1 MVTDQQVR
9 RLFDVQNKYEYQ
21 YQAADAAGISSKT
34 AHKYLKIGKLPSQC
48 RVDHTWAT
56 RKDPFV
62 DDWSFVEQM
71 LEDTQ
76 ATLEAKTIF
85 EYLQRADPG
94 KYHNGQLRTLQR
106 RIKTWK
112 ALYGPSKEIFF
123 SQIYYPGQWAC
134 SDFTSMNKLNITIAH
149 QPFEHLVYHFVL
161 CYSNWQAG
169 RICFSES
176 FESLSLGIQD
186 ALWKLGGVPSLHRT
200 DNLTS
205 AVHKVGHPDIFTD
218 KYRALSSHYGFESS
232 KTNPASPHENGDVEK
247 SNDLFKKAI
256 GQSLIIRGSRDFDS
270 LEEYE
275 KFLQKIIDR
284 MNQNCHKR
292 FAEEIEVLKKLPN
305 LRYDNYETRDCKVGR
320 GGTFRLLHN
329 TYSAH
334 SRLAGE
340 KVKVRVFADK
350 LEIWYAQRHIETLPR
365 LRGENG
371 HCINYRHIID
381 RLVRK
386 PGAFENYCYK
396 EDLFPSSLFRIA
408 YDILKETCS
417 TRQASKE
424 YLKILELA
432 AKEDESLVNE
442 ALRLLINLEEEVSFE
457 KVKEFIDSKQKA
469 TEPTDVYIEPVDI
482 NYYDTLLEM
491 PECVCAYE

>member
-9 RLFDVQNKYEYQ
+9 RLFTVQNKYEYR

-34 AHKYLKIGKLPSQC
+34 ARKYRKTGKLPSQC
-48 RVDHTWAT
+48 RVEHTWST
-56 RKDPFV
+56 RRDPFA
-62 DDWSFVEQM
+62 DDWAFVVQL

-76 ATLEAKTIF
+76 ATLQAHTILD
-85 EYLQRADPG
+85 YLQRANPG

-106 RIKTWK
+106 RIKAWK
-112 ALYGPSKEIFF
+112 ALYGPAKEIFF
-123 SQIYYPGQWAC
+123 SQVYYPGQWAC
-134 SDFTSMNKLNITIAH
+134 SDFTSMNKLNITIAQ
-149 QPFEHLVYHFVL
+149 QPFEHIFYHFVL

-205 AVHKVGHPDIFTD
+205 AVHKVGDPDVFTD
-218 KYRALSSHYGFESS
+218 KYRALSTHYGFESS

-247 SNDLFKKAI
+247 SNDLFKKAVD
-256 GQSLIIRGSRDFDS
+256 QSLIIRGSRDFDTI
-270 LEEYE
+270 EQYAQ
-275 KFLQKIIDR
+275 FLQKIIDR
-284 MNQNCHKR
+284 MNENCHKR
-292 FAEEIEVLKKLPN
+292 FAEELEVLRELPN
-305 LRYDNYETRDCKVGR
+305 LRYDDYETRTCKVGR

-340 KVKVRVFADK
+340 KIKVRVFADK
-350 LEIWYAQRHIETLPR
+350 LEIWYAQRYIETLPR

-371 HCINYRHIID
+371 HHINYRHIID

-396 EDLFPSSLFRIA
+396 DDMFPTSLFRIA
-408 YDILKETCS
+408 YDILRDTCS
-417 TRQASKE
+417 IRQASKE

-432 AKEDESLVNE
+432 AKEGESLVNE
-442 ALRLLINLEEEVSFE
+442 ALRLLINLDEEIEFE
-457 KVKEFIDSKQKA
+457 KVKQFIDSKQKA
-469 TEPTDVYIEPVDI
+469 PEPTEVHIEPVDI
-482 NYYDTLLEM
+482 NDYDMLLET
-491 PECVCAYE
+491 PECVCV

>member
-9 RLFDVQNKYEYQ
+9 RLFTVQNKYEYR
-21 YQAADAAGISSKT
+21 YQVADAAGISSKT
-34 AHKYLKIGKLPSQC
+34 ARKYRKTGKLPSQC
-48 RVDHTWAT
+48 RVEHTWST
-56 RKDPFV
+56 RRDPFT
-62 DDWSFVEQM
+62 DDWAFVVQL

-76 ATLEAKTIF
+76 ATLQAHTILD
-85 EYLQRADPG
+85 YLQRANPG

-106 RIKTWK
+106 RVKAWK
-112 ALYGPSKEIFF
+112 ALYGPAKEIFF
-123 SQIYYPGQWAC
+123 SQVYYPGQWAC
-134 SDFTSMNKLNITIAH
+134 SDFTSMNKLNITIGQ
-149 QPFEHLVYHFVL
+149 QPFEHIFYHFVL

-205 AVHKVGHPDIFTD
+205 AVHKVGHPDVFTD
-218 KYRALSSHYGFESS
+218 KYRALSTHYGFESS

-247 SNDLFKKAI
+247 SNDLFKKAVD
-256 GQSLIIRGSRDFDS
+256 QSLIIRGSRDFDTI
-270 LEEYE
+270 EQYAQ
-275 KFLQKIIDR
+275 FLQKIIDR
-284 MNQNCHKR
+284 MNENCHKR
-292 FAEEIEVLKKLPN
+292 FAEELEVLRELPN
-305 LRYDNYETRDCKVGR
+305 LRYDDYETRTCKVGR

-340 KVKVRVFADK
+340 KIKVRVFADK
-350 LEIWYAQRHIETLPR
+350 LEIWYAQRHIETFPR

-371 HCINYRHIID
+371 HHINYRHIID

-396 EDLFPSSLFRIA
+396 DDMFPTSLFRIA
-408 YDILKETCS
+408 YDILRDTCS
-417 TRQASKE
+417 IRQASKE

-432 AKEDESLVNE
+432 AKEGESLVNE
-442 ALRLLINLEEEVSFE
+442 ALRLLINLDEEIEFE
-457 KVKEFIDSKQKA
+457 KVKQFIDSKQKA
-469 TEPTDVYIEPVDI
+469 PEPTEVHIEPVDI
-482 NYYDTLLEM
+482 NDYDMLLET
-491 PECVCAYE
+491 PECVCV

>member
-9 RLFDVQNKYEYQ
+9 RLFTVQNKYEYR

-34 AHKYLKIGKLPSQC
+34 ARKYRKTGKLPSQC
-48 RVDHTWAT
+48 RVEHTWST
-56 RKDPFV
+56 RRDPFA
-62 DDWSFVEQM
+62 DDWAFVVQL

-76 ATLEAKTIF
+76 ATLQAHTILD
-85 EYLQRADPG
+85 YLQRANPG

-106 RIKTWK
+106 RIKAWK
-112 ALYGPSKEIFF
+112 ALYGPAKEIFF
-123 SQIYYPGQWAC
+123 SQVYYPGQWAC
-134 SDFTSMNKLNITIAH
+134 SDFTSMNKLNITIAQ
-149 QPFEHLVYHFVL
+149 QPFEHIFYHFVL

-205 AVHKVGHPDIFTD
+205 AVHKVGHPDVFTD
-218 KYRALSSHYGFESS
+218 KYRALSTHYGFESS

-247 SNDLFKKAI
+247 SNDLFKKAVD
-256 GQSLIIRGSRDFDS
+256 QSLIIRGSRDFDTI
-270 LEEYE
+270 EQYAQ
-275 KFLQKIIDR
+275 FLQKIIDR
-284 MNQNCHKR
+284 MNENCHKR
-292 FAEEIEVLKKLPN
+292 FAQELEVLRELPN
-305 LRYDNYETRDCKVGR
+305 LRYDDYETRTCKVGR

-340 KVKVRVFADK
+340 KIKVRVFADK
-350 LEIWYAQRHIETLPR
+350 LEIWYAQQHIETLPR

-371 HCINYRHIID
+371 HHINYRHIID

-396 EDLFPSSLFRIA
+396 DDMFPTSLFRIA
-408 YDILKETCS
+408 YDILRDTCS
-417 TRQASKE
+417 IRQASKE

-432 AKEDESLVNE
+432 AKEGESLVNE
-442 ALRLLINLEEEVSFE
+442 ALRLLINLDEEIEFE
-457 KVKEFIDSKQKA
+457 KVKQFIDSKQKA
-469 TEPTDVYIEPVDI
+469 PEPTEVHIEPVDI
-482 NYYDTLLEM
+482 NDYDMLLET
-491 PECVCAYE
+491 PECVCV

>member
-9 RLFDVQNKYEYQ
+9 RLFAMQNKYEYQ

-34 AHKYLKIGKLPSQC
+34 AHKYLKKGKLPSQC
-48 RVDHTWAT
+48 KVEHTWPT
-56 RKDPFV
+56 RKDPFA
-62 DDWSFVEQM
+62 DDWAFVEQM
-71 LEDTQ
+71 LEETQ

-85 EYLQRADPG
+85 EYLQRAYPG

-106 RIKTWK
+106 RIKAWK

-123 SQIYYPGQWAC
+123 SQLYYPGQWAC
-134 SDFTSMNKLNITIAH
+134 SDFTSMNKLNITIAQ
-149 QPFEHLVYHFVL
+149 QPFEHLFYHFVL

-186 ALWKLGGVPSLHRT
+186 ALWKLGGVPNLHRT

-218 KYRALSSHYGFESS
+218 KYRALGKHYGFKSS

-247 SNDLFKKAI
+247 SNDLFKKAVD
-256 GQSLIIRGSRDFDS
+256 QSLIIRGSRDFDS
-270 LEEYE
+270 IEEYAQ
-275 KFLQKIIDR
+275 FLQKIIDR
-284 MNQNCHKR
+284 MNHNCHKR
-292 FAEEIEVLKKLPN
+292 FSEELEVLKELPN
-305 LRYDNYETRDCKVGR
+305 RRYGDYETRECKVGR
-320 GGTFRLLHN
+320 GGTIRLLHN
-329 TYSAH
+329 TYSLH

-340 KVKVRVFADK
+340 TVKVRVYADK
-350 LEIWYAQRHIETLPR
+350 LEIWYAQRHIETLVR

-371 HCINYRHIID
+371 HCINYRHVID

-396 EDLFPSSLFRIA
+396 DDMFPTSLFRIA
-408 YDILKETCS
+408 YDILRDTYS
-417 TRQASKE
+417 IRQANKE

-442 ALRLLINLEEEVSFE
+442 ALRSLINLEDEIDFE
-457 KVKEFIDSKQKA
+457 KVKQFIDSKQKPP
-469 TEPTDVYIEPVDI
+469 EPTAVHIEPVDI
-482 NYYDTLLEM
+482 NDYDMLLET
-491 PECVCAYE
+491 PECVCV

>member
-9 RLFDVQNKYEYQ
+9 RLFTVQNKYEYR

-34 AHKYLKIGKLPSQC
+34 ARKYRKTGKLPSQC
-48 RVDHTWAT
+48 RVEHTWST
-56 RKDPFV
+56 RRDPFA
-62 DDWSFVEQM
+62 DDWAFVVQL

-76 ATLEAKTIF
+76 ATLQAHTILD
-85 EYLQRADPG
+85 YLQRANPG

-106 RIKTWK
+106 RIKAWK
-112 ALYGPSKEIFF
+112 ALYGPAKEIFF
-123 SQIYYPGQWAC
+123 SQVYYPGQWAC
-134 SDFTSMNKLNITIAH
+134 SDFTSMNKLNITIAQ
-149 QPFEHLVYHFVL
+149 QPFEHIFYHFVL

-205 AVHKVGHPDIFTD
+205 AVHKVGHPDVFTD
-218 KYRALSSHYGFESS
+218 KYRALSTHYGFESS

-247 SNDLFKKAI
+247 SNDLFKKAVD
-256 GQSLIIRGSRDFDS
+256 QSLIIRGSRDFDTI
-270 LEEYE
+270 EQYAQ
-275 KFLQKIIDR
+275 FLQKIIDR
-284 MNQNCHKR
+284 MNENCHKR
-292 FAEEIEVLKKLPN
+292 FAEELEVLRELPN
-305 LRYDNYETRDCKVGR
+305 LRYDDYETRTCKVGR

-340 KVKVRVFADK
+340 KIKVRVFADK
-350 LEIWYAQRHIETLPR
+350 LEIWYAQRYIETLPR

-371 HCINYRHIID
+371 HHINYRHIID

-396 EDLFPSSLFRIA
+396 DDMFPTSLFRIA
-408 YDILKETCS
+408 YDILRDTCS
-417 TRQASKE
+417 IRQASKE

-432 AKEDESLVNE
+432 AKEGESLVNE
-442 ALRLLINLEEEVSFE
+442 ALRLLINLDEEIEFE
-457 KVKEFIDSKQKA
+457 KVKQFIDSKQKA
-469 TEPTDVYIEPVDI
+469 PEPTEVHIEPVDI
-482 NYYDTLLEM
+482 NDYDMLLET
-491 PECVCAYE
+491 PECVCV

>member
-9 RLFDVQNKYEYQ
+9 RLFTVQNKYEHQ
-21 YQAADAAGISSKT
+21 YQAADVAGISGKT
-34 AHKYLKIGKLPSQC
+34 AHKYLKNGKLPSQC
-48 RVDHTWAT
+48 KVEHTWPT
-56 RKDPFV
+56 RQDPFAE
-62 DDWSFVEQM
+62 DWVFVVQM

-76 ATLEAKTIF
+76 ATLEAKTLF
-85 EYLQRADPG
+85 EYLQRAYPG
-94 KYHNGQLRTLQR
+94 RYHNGQLRTLQR
-106 RIKTWK
+106 RVKVWK
-112 ALYGPSKEIFF
+112 ALCGPSKEVFF
-123 SQIYYPGQWAC
+123 SQHYEPGQWAC
-134 SDFTSMNKLNITIAH
+134 SDFTSMNKLNITITR
-149 QPFEHLVYHFVL
+149 QPFEHLFYHFVL

-186 ALWKLGGVPSLHRT
+186 ALWKLGGVPFLHRT

-218 KYRALSSHYGFESS
+218 KYRGLASHYDFESS

-247 SNDLFKKAI
+247 SNDLFKKAVD
-256 GQSLIIRGSRDFDS
+256 QSLIIRGSRDFDS
-270 LEEYE
+270 VEDYE

-292 FAEEIEVLKKLPN
+292 FAQELEVLKELPN
-305 LRYDNYETRDCKVGR
+305 LRYDDYETKSCKVGR
-320 GGTFRLLHN
+320 GGTIRLLHN
-329 TYSAH
+329 TYSVH
-334 SRLAGE
+334 SRLVGE
-340 KVKVRVFADK
+340 TVKVRVYADT

-371 HCINYRHIID
+371 HCISYRHHID

-396 EDLFPSSLFRIA
+396 DDLFPTSQFRIA
-408 YDILKETCS
+408 YDILRDTCS
-417 TRQASKE
+417 IRQASKE

-442 ALRLLINLEEEVSFE
+442 ALRLLINLEETMSFE

-469 TEPTDVYIEPVDI
+469 PEPTDVYIEPVDI
-482 NYYDTLLEM
+482 NYYDMLFET
-491 PECVCAYE
+491 PECVCI

>member
-9 RLFDVQNKYEYQ
+9 RLFTVQNKYEHQ
-21 YQAADAAGISSKT
+21 CQAADAAGISGKT
-34 AHKYLKIGKLPSQC
+34 AHKYLKNGKLPSQC
-48 RVDHTWAT
+48 KVEHTWPT
-56 RKDPFV
+56 RQDPFA
-62 DDWSFVEQM
+62 DDWVFVEQM

-76 ATLEAKTIF
+76 ATLEAKTLF
-85 EYLQRADPG
+85 EYLQRAYPG
-94 KYHNGQLRTLQR
+94 RYHNGQLRTLQR
-106 RIKTWK
+106 RIKVWK
-112 ALYGPSKEIFF
+112 ALYGPSREIFF
-123 SQIYYPGQWAC
+123 SQHYAPGQWAC
-134 SDFTSMNKLNITIAH
+134 SDFTSMNKLNITITR
-149 QPFEHLVYHFVL
+149 QPFEHLFYHFVL

-186 ALWKLGGVPSLHRT
+186 ALWKLGGVPFLHRT

-218 KYRALSSHYGFESS
+218 KYRGLASHYDFESS

-247 SNDLFKKAI
+247 SNDLFKKAVD
-256 GQSLIIRGSRDFDS
+256 QSLIIRGSRDFDS
-270 LEEYE
+270 VEEYE

-292 FAEEIEVLKKLPN
+292 FAQELEVLKELPN
-305 LRYDNYETRDCKVGR
+305 LRYDDYETKSCKVGR
-320 GGTFRLLHN
+320 GGTIRLLHN
-329 TYSAH
+329 TYSVH
-334 SRLAGE
+334 SRLVGE
-340 KVKVRVFADK
+340 TVKVRVYADT

-371 HCINYRHIID
+371 HCINYRHHID

-396 EDLFPSSLFRIA
+396 DDLFPTSQFRIA
-408 YDILKETCS
+408 YDILRDTCS
-417 TRQASKE
+417 IRQASKE

-442 ALRLLINLEEEVSFE
+442 ALRLLINLEETMSFE

-469 TEPTDVYIEPVDI
+469 PEPTDVYIEPVDI
-482 NYYDTLLEM
+482 NYYDMLFET
-491 PECVCAYE
+491 PECVCI

>member
-9 RLFDVQNKYEYQ
+9 RLFTVQNKYEYR

-34 AHKYLKIGKLPSQC
+34 ARKYRKTGKLPSQC
-48 RVDHTWAT
+48 RVEHTWST
-56 RKDPFV
+56 RRDPFA
-62 DDWSFVEQM
+62 DDWAFVVQL

-76 ATLEAKTIF
+76 ATLQAHTILD
-85 EYLQRADPG
+85 YLQRANPG

-106 RIKTWK
+106 RIKAWK
-112 ALYGPSKEIFF
+112 ALYGPAKEIFF
-123 SQIYYPGQWAC
+123 SQVYYPGQWAC
-134 SDFTSMNKLNITIAH
+134 SDFTSLNKLNITIAQ
-149 QPFEHLVYHFVL
+149 QPFEHIFYHFVL

-205 AVHKVGHPDIFTD
+205 AVHKVGDPDVFTD
-218 KYRALSSHYGFESS
+218 KYRALSTHYGFESS
-232 KTNPASPHENGDVEK
+232 KTNPASPHENGDVKK
-247 SNDLFKKAI
+247 SNDLFKKAVD
-256 GQSLIIRGSRDFDS
+256 QSLIIRGSRDFDTI
-270 LEEYE
+270 EQYAQ
-275 KFLQKIIDR
+275 FLQKIIDR
-284 MNQNCHKR
+284 MNENCHKR
-292 FAEEIEVLKKLPN
+292 FAEELEVLRELPN
-305 LRYDNYETRDCKVGR
+305 LRYDDYETRTCKVGR

-340 KVKVRVFADK
+340 KIKVRVFADK
-350 LEIWYAQRHIETLPR
+350 LEIWYAQRYIETLPR

-371 HCINYRHIID
+371 HHINYRHIID

-396 EDLFPSSLFRIA
+396 DDMFPTSLFRIA
-408 YDILKETCS
+408 YDILRDTCS
-417 TRQASKE
+417 IRQASKE

-432 AKEDESLVNE
+432 AKEGESLVNE
-442 ALRLLINLEEEVSFE
+442 ALRLLINLDEEIEFE
-457 KVKEFIDSKQKA
+457 KVKQFIDSKQKA
-469 TEPTDVYIEPVDI
+469 PEPTEVHIEPVDI
-482 NYYDTLLEM
+482 NDYDMLLET
-491 PECVCAYE
+491 PECVCV

>member
-34 AHKYLKIGKLPSQC
+34 ARKYLKNGKLPSQC
-48 RVDHTWAT
+48 KVEHTWPT
-56 RKDPFV
+56 RQDPFA
-62 DDWSFVEQM
+62 DDWAFIEQT
-71 LEDTQ
+71 LIETQ

-85 EYLQRADPG
+85 EYLQRAYPG

-112 ALYGPSKEIFF
+112 ALYGPAKEVFF
-123 SQIYYPGQWAC
+123 SQHYYPGQWSC
-134 SDFTSMNKLNITIAH
+134 SDFTSMNKLNITIAQ
-149 QPFEHLVYHFVL
+149 QPFEHLFYHFVL

-176 FESLSLGIQD
+176 FESLSLGVQD
-186 ALWKLGGVPSLHRT
+186 ALWKLGGVPFYHRT

-218 KYRALSSHYGFESS
+218 KYRGLASHYGFSSS

-247 SNDLFKKAI
+247 SNGLFKKAVD
-256 GQSLIIRGSRDFDS
+256 QALIIRGSRDFDTI
-270 LEEYE
+270 EQYRQ
-275 KFLQKIIDR
+275 FLQKIIDR
-284 MNQNCHKR
+284 MNQNSHKR
-292 FAEEIEVLKKLPN
+292 FAEELEVLKELPN
-305 LRYDNYETRDCKVGR
+305 LRYNDYEIRTCKVSR
-320 GGTFRLLHN
+320 GGTIRLLHN
-329 TYSAH
+329 TYSVH
-334 SRLAGE
+334 SRLVGE
-340 KVKVRVFADK
+340 TVKVRLYADK

-371 HCINYRHIID
+371 HHINYRHIID
-381 RLVRK
+381 QLVRK

-408 YDILKETCS
+408 YDMLRDSCS
-417 TRQASKE
+417 IRQANKE

-432 AKEDESLVNE
+432 AKEGESLVNE
-442 ALRLLINLEEEVSFE
+442 ALRLLINLEDQMSFE
-457 KVKEFIDSKQKA
+457 RVKQFIDSRQKPP
-469 TEPTDVYIEPVDI
+469 EPTHIHIEQVDL
-482 NYYDTLLEM
+482 NDYDMLLEM
-491 PECVCAYE
+491 PECMCV

>member
-9 RLFDVQNKYEYQ
+9 RLFAVQNKYEYQ
-21 YQAADAAGISSKT
+21 YQVADAAGISRKT
-34 AHKYLKIGKLPSQC
+34 ARKYLKNGKLPSQC
-48 RVDHTWAT
+48 RVEHTWPT
-56 RKDPFV
+56 RKDPFA
-62 DDWSFVEQM
+62 DDWAFVVK
-71 LEDTQ
+71 LLKDTQ

-85 EYLQRADPG
+85 EYLQRAYPG

-106 RIKTWK
+106 RIKAWK
-112 ALYGPSKEIFF
+112 ALYGPPKEIFF

-134 SDFTSMNKLNITIAH
+134 SDFTSMNHLNVTIAH
-149 QPFEHLVYHFVL
+149 QPFEHLFYHFVL

-186 ALWKLGGVPSLHRT
+186 ALWKLGGVPSIHRT

-205 AVHKVGHPDIFTD
+205 AVHKVGHPDIYTD
-218 KYRALSSHYGFESS
+218 KYRGLSSHYDFESS
-232 KTNPASPHENGDVEK
+232 KTNPASPHENGDVER
-247 SNDLFKKAI
+247 SNGLFKNAVD
-256 GQSLIIRGSRDFDS
+256 QSLIIRGSRNFDTI
-270 LEEYE
+270 EEYE
-275 KFLQKIIDR
+275 KFLQQIIGR
-284 MNQNCHKR
+284 MNANCHKR
-292 FAEEIEVLKKLPN
+292 FTEEVEVLKELPN
-305 LRYDNYETRDCKVGR
+305 LRYDDYETRECKVGR
-320 GGTFRLLHN
+320 GGTIRLLHN

-334 SRLAGE
+334 SRLVGE
-340 KVKVRVFADK
+340 TVKVRVYADK

-371 HCINYRHIID
+371 HYINYRHHID

-396 EDLFPSSLFRIA
+396 DDMFPTSQFRIA
-408 YDILKETCS
+408 YDILRDTCS
-417 TRQASKE
+417 IRQASKE

-442 ALRLLINLEEEVSFE
+442 ALRLQINLDEDISFE
-457 KVKEFIDSKQKA
+457 KIKLFIDSKQKMPD
-469 TEPTDVYIEPVDI
+469 PTNVHIEPVDI
-482 NYYDTLLEM
+482 NFYDTLLET
-491 PECVCAYE
+491 PECVCI

>member
-1 MVTDQQVR
+1 MVTDLQVR
-9 RLFDVQNKYEYQ
+9 RLFDMRNKHKHL

-34 AHKYLKIGKLPSQC
+34 AGKYLKNGKLPSQC
-48 RVDHTWAT
+48 RVDHTWLT

-62 DDWSFVEQM
+62 DDWPFVEQM
-71 LEDTQ
+71 MEDTQ

-85 EYLQRADPG
+85 EYLQRAYPG

-106 RIKTWK
+106 RIKAWK

-134 SDFTSMNKLNITIAH
+134 SDFTSMNKLNITIVH
-149 QPFEHLVYHFVL
+149 QPFEHLFYHFVL

-186 ALWKLGGVPSLHRT
+186 ALWKLGGVPALHRT

-205 AVHKVGHPDIFTD
+205 AVHKVGHPDIYTD
-218 KYRALSSHYGFESS
+218 KYRGLSSHYGFESS

-247 SNDLFKKAI
+247 SNDLFKKAVD
-256 GQSLIIRGSRDFDS
+256 QSLIIRGSRDFDS
-270 LEEYE
+270 VEDYE

-292 FAEEIEVLKKLPN
+292 FAEEIDVLKELPN
-305 LRYDNYETRDCKVGR
+305 LRYDDYETRECKVGR

-329 TYSAH
+329 TYSTH
-334 SRLAGE
+334 SRLVGE
-340 KVKVRVFADK
+340 TIKVRVYADH
-350 LEIWYAQRHIETLPR
+350 LQIWYAQRHIETLPR

-381 RLVRK
+381 RFVRK
-386 PGAFENYCYK
+386 PGAFENYLYK
-396 EDLFPSSLFRIA
+396 EDMFPTSQFRIA
-408 YDILKETCS
+408 YDILRGSCS
-417 TRQASKE
+417 IRQASKE

-442 ALRLLINLEEEVSFE
+442 ALRLLINLEEELDFE
-457 KVKEFIDSKQKA
+457 KVKQFVDSKQKTPDP
-469 TEPTDVYIEPVDI
+469 TEVHIEPVDI
-482 NYYDTLLEM
+482 NYYDTLLET
-491 PECVCAYE
+491 PECVCI

>member
-34 AHKYLKIGKLPSQC
+34 AHKYLQIGKLPSQC
-48 RVDHTWAT
+48 RVEHTWST
-56 RKDPFV
+56 REDPFA
-62 DDWSFVEQM
+62 DDWAFVVQLM
-71 LEDTQ
+71 EDTQ

-85 EYLQRADPG
+85 QHLQMAYPG
-94 KYHNGQLRTLQR
+94 KYHDGQLRTLQR
-106 RIKTWK
+106 RIKAWK

-123 SQIYYPGQWAC
+123 SQHYYPGQWAC

-149 QPFEHLVYHFVL
+149 QPFDHLLYHFVL
-161 CYSNWQAG
+161 CYSNWQAS

-218 KYRALSSHYGFESS
+218 KYRGLADHYGFKSS

-247 SNDLFKKAI
+247 SNDLLKKAVD
-256 GQSLIIRGSRDFDS
+256 QSLIIRGSRDFDS
-270 LEEYE
+270 IEVYE
-275 KFLQKIIDR
+275 TFLQKIIDR

-292 FAEEIEVLKKLPN
+292 FAEEIEALKGLPN
-305 LRYDNYETRDCKVGR
+305 LHYDDYETRNCKVGR

-329 TYSAH
+329 TYSVH
-334 SRLAGE
+334 SRLIGE
-340 KVKVRVFADK
+340 TVKIRVYADE
-350 LEIWYAQRHIETLPR
+350 LQIWYAQRHIETLPR

-371 HCINYRHIID
+371 HYINYRHHID

-396 EDLFPSSLFRIA
+396 DNMFPTSQFRIA
-408 YDILKETCS
+408 YDILRDTYS
-417 TRQASKE
+417 IRQANKE

-432 AKEDESLVNE
+432 ARQSESLVNE
-442 ALRLLINLEEEVSFE
+442 ALRLLINLEDTMSFE
-457 KVKEFIDSKQKA
+457 KVKEFIDSEQKA
-469 TEPTDVYIEPVDI
+469 PDPTDVYIEPVDI
-482 NYYDTLLEM
+482 NYYDTLLET
-491 PECVCAYE
+491 PECVCI

>member
-9 RLFDVQNKYEYQ
+9 RLFDVQNRYEHK
-21 YQAADAAGISSKT
+21 YQAADAAGINRKT
-34 AHKYLKIGKLPSQC
+34 AHKYLTGGKLPSQC
-48 RVDHTWAT
+48 RVEHTWPT
-56 RKDPFV
+56 RQDPFA
-62 DDWSFVEQM
+62 DDWVFIEKT
-71 LEDTQ
+71 LIDTQ
-76 ATLEAKTIF
+76 AALEAKTIF
-85 EYLQRADPG
+85 DYLNRAYPG

-106 RIKTWK
+106 RIKAWK
-112 ALYGPSKEIFF
+112 ALYGPPKEIFF
-123 SQIYYPGQWAC
+123 SQHYYPGQWAC
-134 SDFTSMNKLNITIAH
+134 SDFTCMNELNITIAH
-149 QPFEHLVYHFVL
+149 QPFEHLFYHFVL

-186 ALWKLGGVPSLHRT
+186 ALWKLGGVPFYHRT

-218 KYRALSSHYGFESS
+218 KYSGLASHYGFASS

-247 SNDLFKKAI
+247 SNDLFKNAVN
-256 GQSLIIRGSRDFDS
+256 QSLILRGSRDFDTV
-270 LEEYE
+270 EEYE

-292 FAEEIEVLKKLPN
+292 FAEEIEVLKCLPN
-305 LRYDNYETRDCKVGR
+305 LRYDDYETKTCKVGR

-334 SRLAGE
+334 SRLVGE
-340 KVKVRVFADK
+340 TVKVRVYADK
-350 LEIWYAQRHIETLPR
+350 LEIWYAQRYIETLPR
-365 LRGENG
+365 LCGENG
-371 HCINYRHIID
+371 HYINYRHLID

-396 EDLFPSSLFRIA
+396 DDLFPTSQFRIA
-408 YDILKETCS
+408 YDILRDTYS
-417 TRQASKE
+417 IRQANKE

-432 AKEDESLVNE
+432 AKDSESLVNE
-442 ALRLLINLEEEVSFE
+442 ALRLLINLEEEIGFE
-457 KVKEFIDSKQKA
+457 KVKQFIDSKQKTPA
-469 TEPTDVYIEPVDI
+469 PTEVYIEPVDI
-482 NYYDTLLEM
+482 NDYDSLLEK
-491 PECVCAYE
+491 PECVCV

>member
-9 RLFDVQNKYEYQ
+9 RLFNVQNKYEYQ

-34 AHKYLKIGKLPSQC
+34 AQKYLKSGKLPSQC
-48 RVDHTWAT
+48 SVEHTWST
-56 RKDPFV
+56 RKDPFA
-62 DDWSFVEQM
+62 DDWAFVVQLM
-71 LEDTQ
+71 EDTQ

-85 EYLQRADPG
+85 QHLQMAYPG
-94 KYHNGQLRTLQR
+94 RYHDGQLRTLQR
-106 RIKTWK
+106 RIKAWK
-112 ALYGPSKEIFF
+112 ALHGPSRETFF
-123 SQIYYPGQWAC
+123 SQHYYPGQWAC

-149 QPFEHLVYHFVL
+149 QPFDHLFYHFVL

-186 ALWKLGGVPSLHRT
+186 ALWKLGGVPSVHRT

-205 AVHKVGHPDIFTD
+205 AVNKVGHPDIYTD
-218 KYRALSSHYGFESS
+218 KYRGLSGHYGFKSS

-247 SNDLFKKAI
+247 SNDLFKKAVD
-256 GQSLIIRGSRDFDS
+256 QSLIIRGSRDFDC

-275 KFLQKIIDR
+275 KFLQKIVDR

-292 FAEEIEVLKKLPN
+292 FAEEIEVLKELPN
-305 LRYDNYETRDCKVGR
+305 LRYDDYETRDCKVGR

-334 SRLAGE
+334 SRLIGE
-340 KVKVRVFADK
+340 TVKIRVYADE
-350 LEIWYAQRHIETLPR
+350 LQIWYAQRHIETLPR

-371 HCINYRHIID
+371 HYINYRHHID

-396 EDLFPSSLFRIA
+396 DDMFPTSQFRIA
-408 YDILKETCS
+408 YDILRDTYS
-417 TRQASKE
+417 IRQASKE

-432 AKEDESLVNE
+432 AKQNESLVNE
-442 ALRLLINLEEEVSFE
+442 ALRLLINLEDTMSFE

-469 TEPTDVYIEPVDI
+469 PDPTDVYIEPIDI
-482 NYYDTLLEM
+482 NYYDTLLET
-491 PECVCAYE
+491 PECVCI

>member
-1 MVTDQQVR
+1 MVTDLQVR
-9 RLFDVQNKYEYQ
+9 KLLKMKNKHQYL

-34 AHKYLKIGKLPSQC
+34 ASKYLKRGKFPSQC
-48 RVDHTWAT
+48 RAEHTWLT
-56 RKDPFV
+56 RNDPFV
-62 DDWSFVEQM
+62 DDWSFVEKM
-71 LEDTQ
+71 MEDTQ

-85 EYLQRADPG
+85 EYLQQAYPG

-106 RIKTWK
+106 RIKAWK
-112 ALYGPSKEIFF
+112 ALYGPPKEIFF
-123 SQIYYPGQWAC
+123 SQHYYPGQWAC
-134 SDFTSMNKLNITIAH
+134 SDFTCMNELNITIAQ
-149 QPFEHLVYHFVL
+149 QPFEHLFYHFVL

-186 ALWKLGGVPSLHRT
+186 ALWKLGGVPFYHRT

-218 KYRALSSHYGFESS
+218 KYRGLASHYGFASS
-232 KTNPASPHENGDVEK
+232 KTNPASPHENGDVER
-247 SNDLFKKAI
+247 SNGLFKNAVD
-256 GQSLIIRGSRDFDS
+256 QSLIIRGSRDFET
-270 LEEYE
+270 LEQYE

-292 FAEEIEVLKKLPN
+292 FAEEIEVLKGLPN
-305 LRYDNYETRDCKVGR
+305 LRYDDYETKTCKVSR
-320 GGTFRLLHN
+320 GGTIRLLHN

-334 SRLAGE
+334 SRLVGE
-340 KVKVRVFADK
+340 TVKVRVYADK

-365 LRGENG
+365 LHGENG
-371 HCINYRHIID
+371 HYINYRHHID
-381 RLVRK
+381 MLVRK

-396 EDLFPSSLFRIA
+396 DDLFPTSLFRIA
-408 YDILKETCS
+408 YDILRDAYS
-417 TRQASKE
+417 IRQANKE

-442 ALRLLINLEEEVSFE
+442 ALRLQINIEEEISFE
-457 KVKEFIDSKQKA
+457 KVKQFVDSKQKPP
-469 TEPTDVYIEPVDI
+469 EPTAVHIEPVDI
-482 NYYDTLLEM
+482 NDYDMLLEM
-491 PECVCAYE
+491 PECVCV

>member
-9 RLFDVQNKYEYQ
+9 RLFDVQNRYEYQ
-21 YQAADAAGISSKT
+21 YQVADSAGMSRKT
-34 AHKYLKIGKLPSQC
+34 AHKYLKGGKLPSQC
-48 RVDHTWAT
+48 RVEHTWPT
-56 RKDPFV
+56 RQDPFA
-62 DDWSFVEQM
+62 DDWTFIEQ
-71 LEDTQ
+71 LLKDTQ
-76 ATLEAKTIF
+76 SALEAKTLF
-85 EYLQRADPG
+85 DHLQRAYPG

-106 RIKTWK
+106 RIKAWK
-112 ALYGPSKEIFF
+112 ALYGPAKEVFF
-123 SQIYYPGQWAC
+123 SQHYDPGQWGC
-134 SDFTSMNKLNITIAH
+134 SDFTCMNELHITIAR
-149 QPFEHLVYHFVL
+149 QPFEHLFYHFVL

-186 ALWKLGGVPSLHRT
+186 ALWKLGGVPFYHRT

-218 KYRALSSHYGFESS
+218 KYRGLASHYGFESS

-247 SNDLFKKAI
+247 SNDLFKHAVD
-256 GQSLIIRGSRDFDS
+256 QSLIIRGSRDFETV
-270 LEEYE
+270 EEYE

-284 MNQNCHKR
+284 MNQNGHKR
-292 FAEEIEVLKKLPN
+292 FAEEIEILKRLPN
-305 LRYDNYETRDCKVGR
+305 LRYDDYETKTCKVGR

-334 SRLAGE
+334 SRLVGE
-340 KVKVRVFADK
+340 TVKVRVYADK
-350 LEIWYAQRHIETLPR
+350 LEIWYAQRPIETLPR

-371 HCINYRHIID
+371 HYINYRHHID

-396 EDLFPSSLFRIA
+396 DDLFPTSQYRIA
-408 YDILKETCS
+408 YDILREAYS
-417 TRQASKE
+417 IRQASKE

-432 AKEDESLVNE
+432 AKDSESLVNE
-442 ALRLLINLEEEVSFE
+442 ALRLLIHLEEEISLE
-457 KVKEFIDSKQKA
+457 KVKAFIESKQKTPDP
-469 TEPTDVYIEPVDI
+469 TEVTIEPVDI
-482 NYYDTLLEM
+482 HDYDRLLET
-491 PECVCAYE
+491 PECVCV

>member
-34 AHKYLKIGKLPSQC
+34 AHKYLKSGKLPSQC
-48 RVDHTWAT
+48 RVEHTWPT
-56 RKDPFV
+56 RKDPFA
-62 DDWSFVEQM
+62 DDWSFIEQM
-71 LEDTQ
+71 LDETQ
-76 ATLEAKTIF
+76 ATLEAKTLF
-85 EYLQRADPG
+85 EYLQRAYPG
-94 KYHNGQLRTLQR
+94 KYHDGQLRTLQR
-106 RIKTWK
+106 RVKAWK

-123 SQIYYPGQWAC
+123 SQHYHPGQWAS
-134 SDFTSMNKLNITIAH
+134 SDFTSMNKLNITIAQ
-149 QPFEHLVYHFVL
+149 QPFEHLFYHFVL

-186 ALWKLGGVPSLHRT
+186 ALWRLGGVPSLHRT

-218 KYRALSSHYGFESS
+218 KYRGLAGHYGFESS

-247 SNDLFKKAI
+247 SNDLFKKAVD
-256 GQSLIIRGSRDFDS
+256 QSLIIRGSRDFDTI
-270 LEEYE
+270 EEYE

-292 FAEEIEVLKKLPN
+292 LAEEIEVLKELPN
-305 LRYDNYETRDCKVGR
+305 LRYEDYETRTCRVSR
-320 GGTFRLLHN
+320 GGTIRLLHN
-329 TYSAH
+329 TYSVH
-334 SRLAGE
+334 SRLVGE
-340 KVKVRVFADK
+340 TVKVRVYADK
-350 LEIWYAQRHIETLPR
+350 LEIWYAQRRIETIPR

-371 HCINYRHIID
+371 HYINYRHHID

-396 EDLFPSSLFRIA
+396 DDMFPTSQFRIA
-408 YDILKETCS
+408 YDILRDTYS
-417 TRQASKE
+417 VRQANKE

-432 AKEDESLVNE
+432 ARENESLVNE
-442 ALRLLINLEEEVSFE
+442 ALRLLINLEEAMSFE

-469 TEPTDVYIEPVDI
+469 PEPTDVYIEQVDI
-482 NYYDTLLEM
+482 KYYDMLLET
-491 PECVCAYE
+491 PECVCI

>member
-9 RLFDVQNKYEYQ
+9 RLFTMQNKYEHQ

-34 AHKYLKIGKLPSQC
+34 AHKYLKGGKLPSQC
-48 RVDHTWAT
+48 KVEHTWPT
-56 RKDPFV
+56 RKDPFT
-62 DDWSFVEQM
+62 DEWGFVEQM

-85 EYLQRADPG
+85 EYLQRAYPG
-94 KYHNGQLRTLQR
+94 KYHTGQLRTLQR
-106 RIKTWK
+106 RIKAWK

-123 SQIYYPGQWAC
+123 SQHYYPGQWAC
-134 SDFTSMNKLNITIAH
+134 SDFTSMNKLNITIAQ
-149 QPFEHLVYHFVL
+149 QPFEHIFYHFVL

-186 ALWKLGGVPSLHRT
+186 ALWKLGGVPFLHRT

-218 KYRALSSHYGFESS
+218 KYRGLAKHYHFESS

-247 SNDLFKKAI
+247 SNDLFKKAVD
-256 GQSLIIRGSRDFDS
+256 QSLIIRGSRDFDTM
-270 LEEYE
+270 EQY
-275 KFLQKIIDR
+275 KQFLQKIIDR

-292 FAEEIEVLKKLPN
+292 FAEELEVLKELPN
-305 LRYDNYETRDCKVGR
+305 RRYDDYEIRTCKVGR

-334 SRLAGE
+334 SRLVGE
-340 KVKVRVFADK
+340 TVKVRVYADK
-350 LEIWYAQRHIETLPR
+350 LEIWYAQRYIETLPR

-371 HCINYRHIID
+371 HYINYRHHID
-381 RLVRK
+381 ILVRK

-396 EDLFPSSLFRIA
+396 DNLFPTSLFRIA
-408 YDILKETCS
+408 YDILRDSCS
-417 TRQASKE
+417 IRQASKE
-424 YLKILELA
+424 YLRILELA
-432 AKEDESLVNE
+432 AKENESLVNE
-442 ALRLLINLEEEVSFE
+442 ALRLLINLEETMSFE
-457 KVKEFIDSKQKA
+457 KVKEFIDSKQKPP
-469 TEPTDVYIEPVDI
+469 EPMDVYIESVDN
-482 NYYDTLLEM
+482 NYYDMLLET
-491 PECVCAYE
+491 PECVCV

>member
-9 RLFDVQNKYEYQ
+9 RLFTVQNRYEHQ

-34 AHKYLKIGKLPSQC
+34 AHKYLKNGKLPSQC
-48 RVDHTWAT
+48 KVEHTWPT
-56 RKDPFV
+56 RQDPFA
-62 DDWSFVEQM
+62 DDWVFVEQM

-85 EYLQRADPG
+85 EYLQRAYPG
-94 KYHNGQLRTLQR
+94 RYHNGQLRTLQR
-106 RIKTWK
+106 RIKAWK
-112 ALYGPSKEIFF
+112 ALYGPSREIFF
-123 SQIYYPGQWAC
+123 SQHYDPGQWAC
-134 SDFTSMNKLNITIAH
+134 SDFTCMNKLNITIAQ
-149 QPFEHLVYHFVL
+149 QPFEHIFYHFVL

-186 ALWKLGGVPSLHRT
+186 ALWKLGGVPFLHRT

-218 KYRALSSHYGFESS
+218 KYRGLAKHYHFESS

-247 SNDLFKKAI
+247 SNDLFKNAVD
-256 GQSLIIRGSRDFDS
+256 QSLIIRGSRDFDS
-270 LEEYE
+270 VEEYE

-292 FAEEIEVLKKLPN
+292 FTEELEVLKELPN
-305 LRYDNYETRDCKVGR
+305 RRYDDYETRSCKVGR
-320 GGTFRLLHN
+320 GGTIRLLHN
-329 TYSAH
+329 TYSLH
-334 SRLAGE
+334 SRLVGE
-340 KVKVRVFADK
+340 TVKVRVYADK

-371 HCINYRHIID
+371 HCINYRHHID

-396 EDLFPSSLFRIA
+396 DDLFPTSLFRIA
-408 YDILKETCS
+408 YDILRDTCS
-417 TRQASKE
+417 IRQASKE

-442 ALRLLINLEEEVSFE
+442 ALRLLINLEETMSFE

-469 TEPTDVYIEPVDI
+469 PEPTDVYIEPVDN
-482 NYYDTLLEM
+482 NYYDMLLET
-491 PECVCAYE
+491 PECVCI